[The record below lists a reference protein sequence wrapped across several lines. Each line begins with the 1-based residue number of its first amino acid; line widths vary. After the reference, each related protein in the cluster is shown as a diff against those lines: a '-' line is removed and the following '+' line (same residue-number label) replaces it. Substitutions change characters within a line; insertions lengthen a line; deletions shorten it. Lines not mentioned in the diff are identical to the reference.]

1 MVFLP
6 DCRGLILALS
16 LYLPPTQEGCQVTVT
31 HTLGIFA
38 LAAGGSLLLSEPL
51 LGQDLLTEV
60 TGMHVTSLYPLCAVS
75 IIAGAIAMKVG
86 LQEEREFN
94 YLQGG
99 NHEE

>member
-1 MVFLP
+1 M
-6 DCRGLILALS
+6 
-16 LYLPPTQEGCQVTVT
+16 TVT

-60 TGMHVTSLYPLCAVS
+60 TGMHGTLLYLWCVVS
-75 IIAGAIAMKVG
+75 ITAGAVAVKVG
-86 LQEEREFN
+86 LQEEREFD

-99 NHEE
+99 DHEE

>member
-1 MVFLP
+1 M
-6 DCRGLILALS
+6 
-16 LYLPPTQEGCQVTVT
+16 TVT
-31 HTLGIFA
+31 SMLGVFA

-60 TGMHVTSLYPLCAVS
+60 TGMHATSLYPLCAVS
-75 IIAGAIAMKVG
+75 IIAGAVAMRVG

-94 YLQGG
+94 HPQGR